1 MHMEEPSEVVL
12 TIATALNFKTAK
24 KINNDF
30 IDIVR
35 ALSEL
40 RMRTPVG
47 EEVKKRFL
55 DAVEH
60 ELEKLEESQIV
71 F

>member
-1 MHMEEPSEVVL
+1 MEESSEVVL

-24 KINNDF
+24 LINNDF

-40 RMRTPVG
+40 SMRTPVG

-60 ELEKLEESQIV
+60 ELETLEESQIV

>member
-1 MHMEEPSEVVL
+1 MQMEEPTEIELDL
-12 TIATALNFKTAK
+12 TKVINFGTAK

-30 IDIVR
+30 IDILR

-40 RMRTPVG
+40 NMRTPVG

-55 DAVEH
+55 NAIEH
-60 ELEKLEESQIV
+60 ELAKLDNSQVV

>member
-1 MHMEEPSEVVL
+1 MQMEEPTEIELDL
-12 TIATALNFKTAK
+12 TKVINFGTAK

-30 IDIVR
+30 IDILR

-40 RMRTPVG
+40 SMRTPVG

-55 DAVEH
+55 NAIEN
-60 ELEKLEESQIV
+60 ELAKLDNSKIV

>member
-1 MHMEEPSEVVL
+1 MQMEESPEVIL
-12 TIATALNFKTAK
+12 TIAAALNFKTAK